1 MRSSDNSD
9 RTVEPITKAIGMF
22 QGNGPNDLKNSCNE
36 KINPRHLYPPKQKGT
51 FVSIPSMAC
60 GILKKVPIR
69 R

>member
-1 MRSSDNSD
+1 RKIA
-9 RTVEPITKAIGMF
+9 RLKIITGYF
-22 QGNGPNDLKNSCNE
+22 TGVWVQGNGPNDLKNSCNE